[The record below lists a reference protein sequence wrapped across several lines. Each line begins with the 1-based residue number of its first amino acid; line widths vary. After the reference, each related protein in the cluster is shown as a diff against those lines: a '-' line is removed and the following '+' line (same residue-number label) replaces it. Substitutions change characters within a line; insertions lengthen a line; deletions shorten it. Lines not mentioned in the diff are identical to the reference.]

1 MEFSYSLVLYVCF
14 LMQFTRHW
22 SYNLKPEMTLDKL
35 QLIAIVVVPASF
47 KVRWLSWWNSSALS
61 REALHFPAK
70 PISDKKLEAWLTK
83 ASFYVGVTFY
93 VYSF

>member
-1 MEFSYSLVLYVCF
+1 
-14 LMQFTRHW
+14 
-22 SYNLKPEMTLDKL
+22 MTLDKL
-35 QLIAIVVVPASF
+35 QLIETALVPTSF